1 MINPVYYSNPY
12 NRLIVGVRVE
22 KPSLS
27 VDKLGFSLI
36 NPVDQQFTH
45 LACHKLISVK
55 FVFQVEQ
62 QKCIKTRLRVLM
74 LLTSSMVDII
84 LPDTC

>member
-1 MINPVYYSNPY
+1 MINPVYHSNPY
-12 NRLIVGVRVE
+12 NGSIDGVRIE

-45 LACHKLISVK
+45 LACHRCVHI
-55 FVFQVEQ
+55 
-62 QKCIKTRLRVLM
+62 M
-74 LLTSSMVDII
+74 
-84 LPDTC
+84 

>member
-1 MINPVYYSNPY
+1 MYRETMFIQGFLISSFLILTLKHAILCNFSN
-12 NRLIVGVRVE
+12 
-22 KPSLS
+22 
-27 VDKLGFSLI
+27 
-36 NPVDQQFTH
+36 Q
-45 LACHKLISVK
+45 LISVK

-84 LPDTC
+84 LLDTC